1 MNLIELMSAVG
12 GLGMAIS
19 LSLGGYHSFGII
31 GLVFGISIGYL
42 MGFYMVAFVFMGV
55 FLLIETIEKF
65 KQYWKS

>member
-1 MNLIELMSAVG
+1 MNLMELLCTSG

-19 LSLGGYHSFGII
+19 LSLGGYHSFGVVGAI
-31 GLVFGISIGYL
+31 LGIPIGYL

-65 KQYWKS
+65 KQYRKS